1 MHVFKYLDTAA
12 LKEEKS
18 RNGGSYDG
26 HTTLRRNAAAKNS
39 SAPLTELQKIRRQN
53 VDSGYSTSDGYDK
66 RWSQEL
72 APNAASTNNNSV
84 TVTDNGNPA
93 KWSPTQAHNLL
104 SSGSGS
110 GSEKSSPL
118 ATTYPQFQSHA
129 SGNSTPT
136 NMSSPV
142 GTINNNSIGGS
153 NGSATVNSNHQSIDE
168 YVKPSTLVDNSTPKR
183 INSNGSNNNNR
194 FVFGACNR
202 HIHSYIHTFHSAP
215 VTKFTYIHTH
225 ATPKCFRHKISF
237 PSSYT
242 HCTFILAIF
251 SIIHSFVLS
260 SSPSHFN
267 NVLHAYTIHI
277 HLIRFNF
284 IDLLSYFFYHHFP
297 GCLSVSTPLCH
308 HHHFKISHFTIC
320 FISF

>member
-1 MHVFKYLDTAA
+1 MVHVFKYLDTAA

-72 APNAASTNNNSV
+72 AANTSNGSTNTAPNNNSG
-84 TVTDNGNPA
+84 TVTDNGNPS

-104 SSGSGS
+104 GSGS

-136 NMSSPV
+136 NVSSPV
-142 GTINNNSIGGS
+142 GTMNNNSIGGS
-153 NGSATVNSNHQSIDE
+153 GNSSVTVNANHQSIDE

-183 INSNGSNNNNR
+183 TNSNGGNNKNR
-194 FVFGACNR
+194 FVFGICYTHR
-202 HIHSYIHTFHSAP
+202 HSCIHTFHSAP
-215 VTKFTYIHTH
+215 LN
-225 ATPKCFRHKISF
+225 
-237 PSSYT
+237 SYT
-242 HCTFILAIF
+242 HIHHSNAFAIRYHFHHTHIAHIFAIF
-251 SIIHSFVLS
+251 FHYSLICLIIITITFQQRSARINIHS
-260 SSPSHFN
+260 
-267 NVLHAYTIHI
+267 
-277 HLIRFNF
+277 IRF
-284 IDLLSYFFYHHFP
+284 H
-297 GCLSVSTPLCH
+297 
-308 HHHFKISHFTIC
+308 
-320 FISF
+320 